1 MYSIYPAL
9 NAPTLLAKVATLSST
24 NELQLIDPS
33 LPAKLNHLVNKT
45 LTDTLLIRWLSH
57 TDRHKFTNYFL
68 SFAIKNMHF

>member
-45 LTDTLLIRWLSH
+45 LTDTLLIR
-57 TDRHKFTNYFL
+57 
-68 SFAIKNMHF
+68 